1 LAWNVLNWRSSQTK
15 PRLPSGRRIYAIGD
29 IHGRADLLSGL
40 FARIDDDL
48 KARPTAEAIQVLL
61 GDYIDRGSSSRQVI
75 DMLIARG
82 RNDNLVPLMGNHE
95 AFALE
100 FLREPRLLSEWKSIG
115 GLATILSY
123 GIIPPRG
130 EDDRSGAEVA
140 KALLK
145 SLPDGHHRF
154 LHSLALSFS
163 CGDYFF
169 VHAGVRPGVPLQLQ
183 SQDDLLWIRQDFLLH
198 EGDFGKIIVHGHTP
212 TQEPEVRSNRI
223 NIDTGAYAT
232 GYLTCLV
239 LEDDRMNFL

>member
-75 DMLIARG
+75 DVLIARR

-145 SLPDGHHRF
+145 SLPDGHHHF

-169 VHAGVRPGVPLQLQ
+169 VYAGVRPGVPLQLQ

-198 EGDFGKIIVHGHTP
+198 EGDFGKSLSTAIRPPKSPKSAQIASTSIP
-212 TQEPEVRSNRI
+212 
-223 NIDTGAYAT
+223 A
-232 GYLTCLV
+232 LTLP
-239 LEDDRMNFL
+239 DI

>member
-1 LAWNVLNWRSSQTK
+1 VLNWRSSQTK

-75 DMLIARG
+75 DVLIARR

-130 EDDRSGAEVA
+130 EDDGSGAEVA

-145 SLPDGHHRF
+145 SLPDGHHHF
-154 LHSLALSFS
+154 LHSLALSFMW
-163 CGDYFF
+163 
-169 VHAGVRPGVPLQLQ
+169 R
-183 SQDDLLWIRQDFLLH
+183 LLFRSRRRATWRAAATAISRRLALDTARLSPARRRLRQ
-198 EGDFGKIIVHGHTP
+198 IIVHGHTP